1 MIDGRVLKPQVCGTT
16 FLWRLGVRRFD
27 RITIESGK
35 CSGEP
40 CVRGLRIPVHLILSL
55 LASGETP
62 EAVLENYPELEM
74 EDIRQTLAYAA
85 EHVRENV
92 VLIPA

>member
-1 MIDGRVLKPQVCGTT
+1 M
-16 FLWRLGVRRFD
+16 RRFD

-40 CVRGLRIPVHLILSL
+40 CIRGLRIPVHLVLSL

-62 EAVLENYPELEM
+62 EVVLENYPELEM
-74 EDIRQTLAYAA
+74 EDIRQTLGYAA